1 MTEPWFE
8 IKSVLLRGPILVIT
22 HASYLS
28 PKEVRALSQGFPEH
42 GRGGKRQT
50 DSIQRPCLILPP
62 YNLRSLR
69 AGLCLPV
76 FTSPLCFH
84 PVHDTG
90 PWHTLELT
98 FEWMK
103 LCLNPHLLCDFGQIG
118 PVSSSGTWEASHIG
132 LLGGVSQCIYADECL
147 VPYLWHVWMCQNV
160 WYISSSSLRCLKP
173 RKERLTSEVPRLRN

>member
-98 FEWMK
+98 FEWMNK
-103 LCLNPHLLCDFGQIG
+103 AMFESTFAVWLWADWACFIKWDLGSF
-118 PVSSSGTWEASHIG
+118 SHRSAG
-132 LLGGVSQCIYADECL
+132 RGVSVHICRWVLGALPVTCVNVPEC
-147 VPYLWHVWMCQNV
+147 VVYKF
-160 WYISSSSLRCLKP
+160 LK
-173 RKERLTSEVPRLRN
+173 S

>member
-76 FTSPLCFH
+76 FTTLFPPSTWHRALAHSRAYFWMNEAMFESTFAVWLWADWACFIKW
-84 PVHDTG
+84 DLG
-90 PWHTLELT
+90 S
-98 FEWMK
+98 F
-103 LCLNPHLLCDFGQIG
+103 
-118 PVSSSGTWEASHIG
+118 SHRSAG
-132 LLGGVSQCIYADECL
+132 RGVSVHICRWVLGALPVTCVNVPEC
-147 VPYLWHVWMCQNV
+147 VVYKF
-160 WYISSSSLRCLKP
+160 LK
-173 RKERLTSEVPRLRN
+173 S